1 MHATTK
7 SSHTASP
14 AGTLA
19 FDLAKELFEPVYADA
34 NGRIIERKRLKRGLF
49 AACLG

>member
-7 SSHTASP
+7 FSHTASP

-19 FDLAKELFEPVYADA
+19 VDLAKDLFEPVYADA
-34 NGRIIERKRLKRGLF
+34 DGRIIERKRLKRESH
-49 AACLG
+49 AVCLG